1 MSTLQMVLIA
11 AIGVSLV
18 VSFIMKMPSA
28 SRKGARKVLDD
39 VPWLADDSADGAR
52 VKITG
57 VVKMREHGERFLSPL
72 SETRCVVLRMRVT
85 VRHGQSPRGKF
96 VENLEVKPFVV
107 ETEDGKFLVEAE
119 HALLDLGPAKQ
130 PKNVNPRKS
139 QYLAGIGF
147 KDANIERSELEETL
161 VEVGARVTV
170 AGTLRK
176 QPLGIVGTKD
186 HPIAIRLEGR
196 GDTSHEP

>member
-1 MSTLQMVLIA
+1 MSTMQMVLIA

-28 SRKGARKVLDD
+28 SRKGARKLLADA
-39 VPWLADDSADGAR
+39 PWLEDDSAEGAR

-57 VVKMREHGERFLSPL
+57 VAKMREHGERFLSPL

-96 VENLEVKPFVV
+96 VEKLDIKPFVV
-107 ETEDGKFLVEAE
+107 DTEDGKFLVESE
-119 HALLDLGPAKQ
+119 HVLLDLGPAKQ
-130 PKNVNPRKS
+130 PKNVNPKKGA
-139 QYLAGIGF
+139 YLTELGF
-147 KDANIERSELEETL
+147 KDANVERSELEETV

-170 AGTLRK
+170 AGTFAKDPPR
-176 QPLGIVGTKD
+176 ITGTKD
-186 HPIAIRLEGR
+186 QPIAIRLEGR